1 MRSKSIDPA
10 LIHHND
16 TVCILHTGDTLGDD
30 QLGCIR
36 DLFSECSADF
46 RICSCIYRTGTVIQ
60 DQDLRLFQNCP
71 GNTES
76 LLLSTRY
83 IISTL
88 FDVRLI
94 FLWKSF
100 NKFICTCQFTRFY
113 ALFICGI
120 FISPPQ
126 IFQNRAGEK
135 NILLKYNCYLGSQR
149 LHVIFSD
156 ISATDK
162 NFSLCHIIQTTDQI
176 DQTGLCT
183 SCSPDDPDCLS

>member
-1 MRSKSIDPA
+1 MIRSASCTLETRWAMISLVVSGISSLNA
-10 LIHHND
+10 LRIFASVAVS
-16 TVCILHTGDTLGDD
+16 TALVLSSR
-30 QLGCIR
+30 IR
-36 DLFSECSADF
+36 IFGF
-46 RICSCIYRTGTVIQ
+46 
-60 DQDLRLFQNCP
+60 FQNCP

-135 NILLKYNCYLGSQR
+135 NILLKYNCYLVSQR
-149 LHVIFSD
+149 FHVIFSD